1 LLLLPASNRQAGAR
15 GRGVEVGR
23 NKRDL
28 LLLLLEDRLEDFE
41 ECNKMTFTSSFTQR
55 RVISAVAAHPV
66 YTVHC
71 SALLL
76 VPKLLEVKG
85 WEVENWPPRRRE
97 SVQDGSSEGRRRGSS
112 RQHGRG
118 LARGSWL

>member
-85 WEVENWPPRRRE
+85 
-97 SVQDGSSEGRRRGSS
+97 
-112 RQHGRG
+112 
-118 LARGSWL
+118 